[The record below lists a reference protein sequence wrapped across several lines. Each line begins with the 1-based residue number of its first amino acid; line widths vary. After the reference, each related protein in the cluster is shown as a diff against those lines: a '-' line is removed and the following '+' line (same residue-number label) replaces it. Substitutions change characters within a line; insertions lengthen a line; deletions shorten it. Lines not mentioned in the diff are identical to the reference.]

1 MASSMI
7 WETYL
12 RPNTLTADNDRD
24 CIAEVHSKNP
34 TRQNSDIADSIV
46 KGRSEFKRETILS
59 ILSQRDQIVK
69 EYLCEGDSFRDGIVQ
84 ISPRITGI
92 WETESSP
99 FDPSIHRRTLDM
111 VMTGDMRATLDN
123 VSVKV
128 LGKKESSA
136 KIASVKNSLTGKED
150 GTIPVGDDV
159 IIEGDKIKIQDEN
172 DVAQGVFF
180 VDSEGAEHRVERKL
194 TENKPS
200 RIIARVP
207 ADINEGDI
215 SLIIR
220 TKAGTGSFVLKSVRE
235 IKYDYSLKA
244 VK

>member
-34 TRQNSDIADSIV
+34 TRQNSDIADRIV
-46 KGRSEFKRETILS
+46 KERSEFRRETILN
-59 ILSQRDQIVK
+59 ILSERDKIVK
-69 EYLCEGDSFRDGIVQ
+69 DYICEGDSFRDGIVQ

-99 FDPSIHRRTLDM
+99 FDPAIHRRTLDM
-111 VMTGDMRATLDN
+111 VMTNDIRATLDN

-128 LGKKESSA
+128 LGKKEASS

-150 GTIPVGDDV
+150 GTIPLGDDV
-159 IIEGDKIKIQDEN
+159 VIEGDKIKIQDES
-172 DVAQGVFF
+172 DTTQGVFF
-180 VDSEGAEHRVERKL
+180 VDSEGSEHRVARKL

-200 RIIARVP
+200 RLIARVP
-207 ADINEGDI
+207 ADIAEGEI

-220 TKAGTGSFVLKSVRE
+220 MRYSGTATALKTMKE
-235 IKYDYSLKA
+235 IKFDYFLKA